1 MQNNI
6 NDFEK
11 KIKMYKL
18 EEDLFVSEINKI
30 TNNYVADIESKIY
43 DINVIIEKIK
53 NEQNLIVE
61 NNKKLNE
68 YFNLFYQIS
77 NDSNNTINYEEFVE
91 NNKIPE
97 IEKINFSTDIK
108 KWNNIK
114 NNFKFN
120 YFTSQTINDITVNN
134 SDTIFSS
141 KVYFD
146 DKNLKNFV
154 NELKYSKK
162 DNSENNE
169 NNDNDRPDLKQFIFD
184 EKTLNAFSI
193 KNYNSTALIQVS
205 LDLKING
212 ENLNDNINYNNIKC
226 YLSISNNEIKN
237 YLELGKKMFSNG
249 NLCLY
254 DILPWD
260 KFNIFGYS
268 NLSFKILIFNH
279 YK

>member
-1 MQNNI
+1 
-6 NDFEK
+6 
-11 KIKMYKL
+11 MYKL
-18 EEDLFVSEINKI
+18 EEDLFISEINKI
-30 TNNYVADIESKIY
+30 ANNYIADIESKIY
-43 DINVIIEKIK
+43 DINSIIEKIK

-61 NNKKLNE
+61 NNKILNE
-68 YFNLFYQIS
+68 YFNMFYEIS
-77 NDSNNTINYEEFVE
+77 NDTNNSVNYEEFVA
-91 NNKIPE
+91 NKQIPE

-120 YFTSQTINDITVNN
+120 YFTSQAINNITANNN

-141 KVYFD
+141 KVFFD

-162 DNSENNE
+162 ENLENNE
-169 NNDNDRPDLKQFIFD
+169 NNDNEQSDLKNFLFD
-184 EKTLNAFSI
+184 EKTVNAFSI
-193 KNYNSTALIQVS
+193 KNWNSTALIQVN
-205 LDLKING
+205 LDLKKNG
-212 ENLNDNINYNNIKC
+212 GKLNDNINYNNIKC

-237 YLELGKKMFSNG
+237 YLELGKKMFSDG
-249 NLCLY
+249 NICLY
-254 DILPWD
+254 DLLPWD